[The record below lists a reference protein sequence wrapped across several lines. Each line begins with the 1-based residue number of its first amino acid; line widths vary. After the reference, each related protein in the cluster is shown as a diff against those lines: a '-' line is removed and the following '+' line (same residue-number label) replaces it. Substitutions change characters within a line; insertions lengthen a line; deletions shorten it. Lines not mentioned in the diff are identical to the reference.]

1 MHSSVFWY
9 LLYLLFFNSSN
20 ITKTNEDISGMGEK
34 EIVLEYLAF
43 INFKSD
49 SFISLDVVFNRS
61 KSRESERIDDET
73 HARGKHFLP
82 FCFVQDLLAN
92 CLRHLIYYLLYCSTS
107 KDCSQNR
114 GAFFL
119 LKCAN

>member
-34 EIVLEYLAF
+34 EIVFEYLAF

-49 SFISLDVVFNRS
+49 SFISLDVVFNSTVRVLTNFNIVS
-61 KSRESERIDDET
+61 
-73 HARGKHFLP
+73 
-82 FCFVQDLLAN
+82 
-92 CLRHLIYYLLYCSTS
+92 HLKAC
-107 KDCSQNR
+107 
-114 GAFFL
+114 
-119 LKCAN
+119 